1 MEMNKKRNG
10 FLRTSIREVDEANLK
25 ITHTINTKALDRYST
40 IVLPRGVD
48 AKHFLNN
55 AVVLWS
61 HNMDEATPKIPIG
74 RCVDLDIRE
83 DEIVATTE
91 FNKNDPLAVKVF
103 NAYKDGFLHA
113 WSIGF
118 MPLKYK
124 RYDEENMDDLNKKY
138 GLTVTKEQID
148 DADWYGVYLIYKWEL
163 LEYSAVPVP
172 GNPEAL
178 SADGAEKYKREL
190 VTRGLVDEK
199 SVKDMDVREM
209 LKRDEEANQ
218 EEDQT
223 EETTE
228 ENEESTEEKPEG
240 EETPDSNTSEEE
252 AEENTEET
260 PAEEESTEETETTE
274 EETPAEEEETT
285 EETESS
291 EEESEEAP
299 EETEENSEETPEEEA
314 EDNAEA
320 EETEGE
326 EAAESEETTEEE
338 EESDESTEDGSE
350 ESESVAEETDDEN
363 EEEQETPEE
372 RQALENKVNDLT
384 QRNQELSEKVAK
396 LEEKINEMS
405 RISKVLDEI
414 KETLDVD
421 NIDKV
426 RDAAQKRKKGHNPDT
441 WFSNYLRGNR

>member
-1 MEMNKKRNG
+1 MELNKKRNG
-10 FLRTSIREVDEANLK
+10 FLRTSIREVDEANLT

-40 IVLPRGVD
+40 IVLPKGADV
-48 AKHFLNN
+48 KHFLNN

-74 RCVDLDIRE
+74 RCIDLDIRE
-83 DEIVATTE
+83 DEIVTTTE

-124 RYDEENMDDLNKKY
+124 RYDEENMEDLNKKY
-138 GLTVTKEQID
+138 GLNVTREQID
-148 DADWYGVYLIYKWEL
+148 DADFWGVYLIYKWEL

-199 SVKDMDVREM
+199 SAKEMDVREM
-209 LKRDEEANQ
+209 LRRDEEEEKP

-223 EETTE
+223 EEEATE
-228 ENEESTEEKPEG
+228 ENEEPKEDKPEG
-240 EETPDSNTSEEE
+240 EEVPDSNKSEEE
-252 AEENTEET
+252 AEEEA
-260 PAEEESTEETETTE
+260 PAEEESTEETESEE
-274 EETPAEEEETT
+274 EETPEEDEESE

-291 EEESEEAP
+291 EEEDP
-299 EETEENSEETPEEEA
+299 EDE
-314 EDNAEA
+314 AEA
-320 EETEGE
+320 EEAE
-326 EAAESEETTEEE
+326 EESDEESEEDESEEAESEEDE
-338 EESDESTEDGSE
+338 EESDESTEDDSD
-350 ESESVAEETDDEN
+350 ESETVAKDTDKET
-363 EEEQETPEE
+363 EEEQKPDDKK
-372 RQALENKVNDLT
+372 ALETKVDELT
-384 QRNQELSEKVAK
+384 QRNQELSERLAK
-396 LEEKINEMS
+396 MEEKINEMS
-405 RISKVLDEI
+405 RVSKILDEI

-426 RDAAQKRKKGHNPDT
+426 RDAAQKRKGHNPDT

>member
-1 MEMNKKRNG
+1 MELNKKRNG
-10 FLRTSIREVDEANLK
+10 FLRTSIREVDEANLT

-40 IVLPRGVD
+40 IVLPKGADV
-48 AKHFLNN
+48 KHFLNN

-83 DEIVATTE
+83 DEIVTTTE

-124 RYDEENMDDLNKKY
+124 RYDEENMEDLNKKY
-138 GLTVTKEQID
+138 GLSVTREQID
-148 DADWYGVYLIYKWEL
+148 DADFWGVYLIYKWEL

-199 SVKDMDVREM
+199 SAKEMDVREM
-209 LKRDEEANQ
+209 LRRDEEEEKP

-223 EETTE
+223 EEEATE
-228 ENEESTEEKPEG
+228 ENEEPKEDKPEG
-240 EETPDSNTSEEE
+240 EEVPDSNKSEEE
-252 AEENTEET
+252 AEEEEEA
-260 PAEEESTEETETTE
+260 PAEEESTEETESEE
-274 EETPAEEEETT
+274 EETPEEDEESE

-299 EETEENSEETPEEEA
+299 EETEEESEEEESEEEDPEEEA
-314 EDNAEA
+314 EDEAEA
-320 EETEGE
+320 EE
-326 EAAESEETTEEE
+326 AE
-338 EESDESTEDGSE
+338 EESDESET
-350 ESESVAEETDDEN
+350 VAKETDKET
-363 EEEQETPEE
+363 EEEQKPDDKK
-372 RQALENKVNDLT
+372 ALETKVDELT
-384 QRNQELSEKVAK
+384 QRNQELSERLAK
-396 LEEKINEMS
+396 MEEKINEMS
-405 RISKVLDEI
+405 RVSKILDEI

-426 RDAAQKRKKGHNPDT
+426 RDAAQKRKGHNPDT

>member
-1 MEMNKKRNG
+1 METKEDKLMELNKKRNG
-10 FLRTSIREVDEANLK
+10 FLRTSIREVDEANLT

-40 IVLPRGVD
+40 IVLPKGADV
-48 AKHFLNN
+48 KHFLNN

-83 DEIVATTE
+83 DEIVTTTE

-124 RYDEENMDDLNKKY
+124 RYDEENMEDLNKKY
-138 GLTVTKEQID
+138 GLSVTREQID
-148 DADWYGVYLIYKWEL
+148 DADFWGVYLIYKWEL

-199 SVKDMDVREM
+199 SAKEMDVREM
-209 LKRDEEANQ
+209 LRRDEEEEKP

-223 EETTE
+223 EEEATE
-228 ENEESTEEKPEG
+228 ENEEPKEDKPEG
-240 EETPDSNTSEEE
+240 EEVPDSNKSEEE
-252 AEENTEET
+252 AEEEEEA
-260 PAEEESTEETETTE
+260 PAEEESTEETESEE
-274 EETPAEEEETT
+274 EETPEEDEESE

-299 EETEENSEETPEEEA
+299 EETEEESEEEESEEEDPEEEA
-314 EDNAEA
+314 EDEAEA
-320 EETEGE
+320 EE
-326 EAAESEETTEEE
+326 AE
-338 EESDESTEDGSE
+338 EESDESET
-350 ESESVAEETDDEN
+350 VAKETDKET
-363 EEEQETPEE
+363 EEEQKPDDKK
-372 RQALENKVNDLT
+372 ALETKVDELT
-384 QRNQELSEKVAK
+384 QRNQELSERLAK
-396 LEEKINEMS
+396 MEEKINEMS
-405 RISKVLDEI
+405 RVSKILDEI

-426 RDAAQKRKKGHNPDT
+426 RDAAQKRKGHNPDT